1 MSKETVREIITKA
14 VVDEEFRALLL
25 SDPGQALMGYDL
37 TDTEKKEF
45 ANLKADDLDLDAQEL
60 EERISKWGIGIGGGI

>member
-25 SDPGQALMGYDL
+25 SDPGQALMGYEL
-37 TDTEKKEF
+37 TDTEKEEF
-45 ANLKADDLDLDAQEL
+45 ANLKADDLSLDVQEL
-60 EERISKWGIGIGGGI
+60 EDRISRWGSPLGSGI